1 MAFLLLPKRTP
12 LIYEL
17 YYCLGKATIDLQ
29 SSSSINSTGRK
40 KKGTKHFNS
49 SLDII
54 QVLDVT
60 LKFPATVELRVI
72 ILILKGGR
80 QRD

>member
-12 LIYEL
+12 LIYEV
-17 YYCLGKATIDLQ
+17 YYCLGKATIHLQ

-40 KKGTKHFNS
+40 KSTKHFNS

>member
-1 MAFLLLPKRTP
+1 M
-12 LIYEL
+12 IY
-17 YYCLGKATIDLQ
+17 KAAEVLTVLEE
-29 SSSSINSTGRK
+29 K
-40 KKGTKHFNS
+40 KSTKHFNS

-80 QRD
+80 QRG